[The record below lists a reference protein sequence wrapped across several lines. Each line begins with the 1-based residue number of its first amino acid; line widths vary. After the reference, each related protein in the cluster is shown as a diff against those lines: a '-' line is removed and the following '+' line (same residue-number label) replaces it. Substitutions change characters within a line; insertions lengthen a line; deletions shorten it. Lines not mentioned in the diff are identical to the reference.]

1 MTRSA
6 RSEPASPD
14 RARLGPFGRGLLAAL
29 GRLRYGALELVGPD
43 GARHAFEGDRPGPRA
58 VVMISDPACIRRAV
72 LGGSIGLAEG
82 YMDRQW
88 DTPDLTAFLEFAA
101 INVDAAREAGK
112 RVTAPLNPLNR
123 VLHRLRDNT
132 PRGSKRN
139 IGYHYDLGND
149 FYALWLD
156 PDMTYSCAL
165 FDGSECDLAEAQ
177 RRKWDR
183 LLDTLDAQPGH
194 HVLEIGCGW
203 GGFAVHAA
211 RTRGVRVTGI
221 TISDEQLAW
230 ARRRVAEEGLEDLV
244 EIRHQDYRTLE
255 ERFDR
260 IASIEMF
267 EAVGRRWWPAFFR
280 TVRDAL
286 TRGGR
291 AAIQVITIE
300 DHRLD
305 DYSAKPDFIQRYIFP
320 GGMLPSPEEFT
331 RVAAAEGLVCEEP
344 FFFGS
349 DYAMTLHAW
358 EQRFADVVQQVRSL
372 GFDERFERM
381 WRFYLAY
388 CQAGFRTG
396 SIDVMQVALARS

>member
-1 MTRSA
+1 MTRNA
-6 RSEPASPD
+6 RSEQAVPD
-14 RARLGPFGRGLLAAL
+14 LGGLGLFGRGLTTAL
-29 GRLRYGALELVGPD
+29 GRLRYGALELARPD
-43 GARHAFEGDRPGPRA
+43 GARQVFEGAEPGPRA
-58 VVMISDPACIRRAV
+58 VVMIHDPACIRRAV

-82 YMDRQW
+82 YMDGQW
-88 DTPDLTAFLEFAA
+88 DALDLTTFLEFAA
-101 INVDAAREAGK
+101 LNVDAMRTAGK
-112 RVTAPLNPLNR
+112 RVTAPLNPINR
-123 VLHRLRDNT
+123 ALHRLRDNT

-165 FDGSECDLAEAQ
+165 FDGSECDLADAQ

-211 RTRGVRVTGI
+211 KTRGVRVTGI
-221 TISDEQLAW
+221 TISDEQLVW

-244 EIRHQDYRTLE
+244 EIRHQDYRTLT

-280 TVRDAL
+280 AVRNAL
-286 TRGGR
+286 VEGGR

-300 DHRLD
+300 NHRLD
-305 DYSAKPDFIQRYIFP
+305 DYSVKPDFIQRYIFP
-320 GGMLPSPEEFT
+320 GGMLPSPAEFA
-331 RVAAAEGLVCEEP
+331 RVAAIEGLLCETP
-344 FFFGS
+344 FFFGP

-358 EQRFADVVQQVRSL
+358 EQRFSDVIQRVRGL

-381 WRFYLAY
+381 WRFYLSY

-396 SIDVMQVALARS
+396 SIDVMQVALTRS

>member
-6 RSEPASPD
+6 RSE
-14 RARLGPFGRGLLAAL
+14 RAIPEPGGLGLFGRGLTAAL
-29 GRLRYGALELVGPD
+29 GRLRYGTLELVRPD
-43 GARHAFEGDRPGPRA
+43 GARRVFEGTAPGPRA
-58 VVMISDPACIRRAV
+58 VVMVHDPACIRRAV

-82 YMDRQW
+82 YMDGQW
-88 DTPDLTAFLEFAA
+88 DTPDLTSLLEFAA
-101 INVDAAREAGK
+101 VNVDARRETGK

-123 VLHRLRDNT
+123 VLHRFRDNT

-165 FDGSECDLAEAQ
+165 FDGSECDLTEAQ

-183 LLDTLDAQPGH
+183 LLDTLDAQRGH

-211 RTRGVRVTGI
+211 KTRGVRVTGI

-244 EIRHQDYRTLE
+244 EIRLQDYRTLD

-260 IASIEMF
+260 VASIEMF
-267 EAVGRRWWPAFFR
+267 EAVGRRWWPTFFR
-280 TVRDAL
+280 TVRSAL
-286 TRGGR
+286 AEGGR

-320 GGMLPSPEEFT
+320 GGMLPSPEEFA
-331 RVAAAEGLVCEEP
+331 RVAATEGLACEAP
-344 FFFGS
+344 FFFGA
-349 DYAMTLHAW
+349 DYAMTLRAW
-358 EQRFADVVQQVRSL
+358 EQRFAEVVQHVRSL
-372 GFDERFERM
+372 GFDDRFERM
-381 WRFYLAY
+381 WRFYLSY

-396 SIDVMQVALARS
+396 SIDVMQVALTRD

>member
-1 MTRSA
+1 VTRNEISETA
-6 RSEPASPD
+6 RPD
-14 RARLGPFGRGLLAAL
+14 HTGLGLFGRGVAAAL
-29 GRLRYGALELVGPD
+29 GRLKYGALEVAWPD
-43 GARHAFEGDRPGPRA
+43 GRRLTFEGTEPGPRGTI
-58 VVMISDPACIRRAV
+58 VVRDPACVRRMV

-82 YMDRQW
+82 YMSGQW
-88 DTPDLTAFLEFAA
+88 DSPDLTAFLEFAA
-101 INVDAAREAGK
+101 MNVDAVREAGK

-123 VLHRLRDNT
+123 ALHSLKDNT

-183 LLDTLDAQPGH
+183 LLDLLDARPGQRL
-194 HVLEIGCGW
+194 LEIGCGW
-203 GGFAVHAA
+203 GGFAIHAA
-211 RTRGVRVTGI
+211 KTRELHVTGI

-230 ARRRVAEEGLEDLV
+230 AERRVAEEGLTDRV
-244 EIRHQDYRTLE
+244 EVRHQDYRSLD

-260 IASIEMF
+260 VASIEMF
-267 EAVGRRWWPAFFR
+267 EAVGMRWWPTFFR
-280 TVRDAL
+280 SVHDAL
-286 TRGGR
+286 AEGGR
-291 AAIQVITIE
+291 AAIQVITI
-300 DHRLD
+300 DDDRLD
-305 DYSAKPDFIQRYIFP
+305 DYAAKPDFIQRYIFP
-320 GGMLPSPEEFT
+320 GGMLPSPEAFE
-331 RVAAAEGLVCEEP
+331 RSAATEGLACERP

-349 DYAMTLHAW
+349 DYAMTLRAW
-358 EQRFADVVQQVRSL
+358 EERFSDTVQRVRGL

-381 WRFYLAY
+381 WRFYLSY

-396 SIDVMQVALARS
+396 SIDVMQVALTRA